1 VLPQVVRVT
10 IDAQRIFGSLWSRTG
25 PEKVTQVRRRMSLA
39 GQLLMLQLVI
49 ISIVLVA
56 VAAVSLAQSDAS
68 FRAVE
73 GRRALSAAEHVATQ
87 SLVRRGLEV
96 PKDRGVAQE
105 VAGYAENVSG
115 SSYVVVATVD
125 GTIIA
130 SADASQLGR
139 KLDLHGSP
147 ALAAGTSWVGVVDD
161 GRGKAVVAHVPV
173 LADGQWG
180 TRMGKTIG
188 VVAVGR
194 EYPSWLES
202 LATATPNLLTYL
214 GLATAVGVVGSL
226 LVARRVKR
234 QTLGLEPREIAGL
247 AEHREALLHGIKEG
261 VIALDPQRRI
271 TLVNDEATRLLRLPE
286 DTVGRSLAELDLPGR
301 LADVLAGVDGTGADS
316 IVLRGGRVLVLN
328 RMPVSGRGRELGAVV
343 TLRDRT
349 ELDTLT
355 DELHGARST
364 TEALRSQAHEFA
376 NRMHTVAGL
385 IELEEYDEALRFATS
400 TTAAHEALARAIA
413 DRIEEPALAALLLAK
428 SAEVTERGAQLVVA
442 EDSWLGRD
450 DVGDPED
457 LLLVVG
463 NLVDNALDALG
474 GGSGWIRVTVRS
486 TEEGVLVEVRDSGP
500 GVAPELADE
509 VFRHGFTTKVA
520 QSGGA
525 RGLGLALTR
534 QACVR
539 RGGWVRVRNEDGA
552 VFTALLPPARVAT
565 R

>member
-1 VLPQVVRVT
+1 
-10 IDAQRIFGSLWSRTG
+10 
-25 PEKVTQVRRRMSLA
+25 VTQVRRRMSLA

-49 ISIVLVA
+49 VSIVLVA

-68 FRAVE
+68 FRATE
-73 GRRALSAAEHVATQ
+73 SRHALSAAEPVAAQ
-87 SLVRRGLEV
+87 AVVRHALEV
-96 PKDRGVAQE
+96 PRDGELAQE
-105 VAGYAENVSG
+105 AAGYAQNVSG
-115 SSYVVVATVD
+115 ASYVVIATAD
-125 GTIIA
+125 RTIIA
-130 SADASQLGR
+130 SPDAGQLGR
-139 KLDLHGSP
+139 KLELHGSP
-147 ALAAGTSWVGVVDD
+147 VLSEGSSWVGVVEDAA
-161 GRGKAVVAHVPV
+161 GKAVVAHVPV
-173 LADGQWG
+173 LSDGQPRLG
-180 TRMGKTIG
+180 AVRQFRVGETIG
-188 VVAVGR
+188 MVAVGR
-194 EYPSWLES
+194 GYPSWLES

-214 GLATAVGVVGSL
+214 GLATGIGVVGSL

-271 TLVNDEATRLLRLPE
+271 TLVNDEATRLLRLPD
-286 DTVGRSLAELDLPGR
+286 DTVGRSLAELDLSPR
-301 LADVLAGVDGTGADS
+301 LADVLAGVDGAGADS

-328 RMPVSGRGRELGAVV
+328 RMPVSRRGRELGAVV

-400 TTAAHEALARAIA
+400 TTAAHEALARSIT

-428 SAEVTERGAQLVVA
+428 SAEVTERGAELLVSV
-442 EDSWLGRD
+442 DSMLRRE

-474 GGSGWIRVTVRS
+474 GDSGWIRVTVRS
-486 TEEGVLVEVRDSGP
+486 TGEGVLVEVRDSGP
-500 GVAPELADE
+500 GIAPELADE
-509 VFRHGFTTKVA
+509 VFQHGFTTKVA
-520 QSGGA
+520 RSGGA